1 MESNI
6 KKDDNRNSSYT
17 CYSGIY
23 ANTCFC
29 CKFHRVGL
37 LTLLDTGFAHF
48 RHDSAIHASMMAL
61 AAPSIDCGCC
71 TVGTFEAPC

>member
-1 MESNI
+1 MESNT

-29 CKFHRVGL
+29 WKLTAGAVLLARLKPLVKGL
-37 LTLLDTGFAHF
+37 A
-48 RHDSAIHASMMAL
+48 
-61 AAPSIDCGCC
+61 
-71 TVGTFEAPC
+71 

>member
-1 MESNI
+1 MESNV

-29 CKFHRVGL
+29 WKFHSVGL
-37 LTLLDTGFAHF
+37 LTLLD
-48 RHDSAIHASMMAL
+48 
-61 AAPSIDCGCC
+61 IDCGCC
-71 TVGTFEAPC
+71 TVGTRHEISVKEIIKHCWEPTVAFH

>member
-1 MESNI
+1 MESNM

-29 CKFHRVGL
+29 WKFHSVGL
-37 LTLLDTGFAHF
+37 LTLLD
-48 RHDSAIHASMMAL
+48 
-61 AAPSIDCGCC
+61 IDRGCC